1 MKTEQLRD
9 RIKKAVEKATNLD
22 TGEVKKTVDEIEYEI
37 RDEWN
42 QLEEQWKN
50 RDPKLMKWV
59 YAGGGAVA
67 GAIAMAIVFAF

>member
-50 RDPKLMKWV
+50 REPKLMKWV

-67 GAIAMAIVFAF
+67 GAIAIAIVFAF

>member
-67 GAIAMAIVFAF
+67 GAIVMAVVFAF

>member
-1 MKTEQLRD
+1 MKHEELRD

-22 TGEVKKTVDEIEYEI
+22 TGDVKKTVDEIEYEI

-50 RDPKLMKWV
+50 REPKLMKWV

-67 GAIAMAIVFAF
+67 GAIAIAIVFAF